1 MDQGPHPQH
10 RKNLQKAL
18 RDMVTAPLSPTMLAL
33 LARLNEAERER
44 AIKAPHSDSPKSSLE
59 TSLRS
64 RQQSIA
70 KEAPRPPSRK

>member
-1 MDQGPHPQH
+1 MDQGPHPQL

-44 AIKAPHSDSPKSSLE
+44 AIKAPHSDSPKSSLG
-59 TSLRS
+59 TRCD
-64 RQQSIA
+64 
-70 KEAPRPPSRK
+70 PVTFDC